1 MARYLLPTTDLSVMH
16 VRNILS
22 YPSTDVG
29 TLCGGV
35 AAAAAKINKWSKKK
49 PVRYTAD
56 NVDGI
61 TYWWKANDGKC
72 GLSFPVYTS
81 PGAIG
86 NAGSFLYQ
94 LVNQLDKWDY
104 APPRGGSVEPF
115 RLGDFRGYY
124 HDAIIPVEASGQE
137 DYYIS
142 VNNTI
147 QIDFDLAVPSGDPD
161 NLTLSDLVISGIP
174 LSDYYIGV
182 VLYKNSSTYMIGTST
197 SKMGTGSAST
207 IISGI
212 TQSRVGVWTVYTFLS
227 KASFSTG
234 GSIPASTFICF
245 PLPPLKIN
253 IKGTGTIVQI
263 YCIGNWTSSA
273 RNKVSFT
280 ITVDN
285 TGSGQVTLINV
296 KAIFVR
302 TKGTA
307 DPESSGETVVTYSYP
322 IAITVPGKQKV
333 VVGPFEQSITYAS
346 GYTYWIAGQANLPDL
361 KTSYIPI
368 EDVAEP

>member
-1 MARYLLPTTDLSVMH
+1 MH

-35 AAAAAKINKWSKKK
+35 AACAEKINKWAKYK
-49 PVRYTAD
+49 PVRYNFSD
-56 NVDGI
+56 NRPSN
-61 TYWWKANDGKC
+61 WWKANDGKC

-161 NLTLSDLVISGIP
+161 NLTLSDLVISGTP

-182 VLYKNSSTYMIGTST
+182 VLYKNSSTYMIGTS
-197 SKMGTGSAST
+197 SNKMGTGSVST
-207 IISGI
+207 VISGI
-212 TQSRVGVWTVYTFLS
+212 TQSHVGVWTVYTFLS
-227 KASFSTG
+227 K
-234 GSIPASTFICF
+234 
-245 PLPPLKIN
+245 
-253 IKGTGTIVQI
+253 TIVFFV
-263 YCIGNWTSSA
+263 IGW
-273 RNKVSFT
+273 
-280 ITVDN
+280 
-285 TGSGQVTLINV
+285 
-296 KAIFVR
+296 
-302 TKGTA
+302 
-307 DPESSGETVVTYSYP
+307 
-322 IAITVPGKQKV
+322 
-333 VVGPFEQSITYAS
+333 
-346 GYTYWIAGQANLPDL
+346 
-361 KTSYIPI
+361 
-368 EDVAEP
+368 

>member
-56 NVDGI
+56 NIDGI

-72 GLSFPVYTS
+72 GLSFPIYTS
-81 PGAIG
+81 PGTIG

-94 LVNQLDKWDY
+94 LVNQLDKWNY

-115 RLGDFRGYY
+115 RLGDFMGYY
-124 HDAIIPVEASGQE
+124 HDAIIPVGASAQE

-142 VNNTI
+142 QNGTI
-147 QIDFDLAVPSGDPD
+147 QIGFDLAVPAGDPD
-161 NLTLSDLVISGIP
+161 NLALSDFEVSSVP
-174 LSDYYIGV
+174 LSEYYIGV
-182 VLYKNSSTYMIGTST
+182 LLFKNSTTYMIGTSS
-197 SKMGTGSAST
+197 SKMGTGSVST
-207 IISGI
+207 TISGI
-212 TQSRVGVWTVYTFLS
+212 TQSHVGVWTVYTFLS
-227 KASFSTG
+227 KVSFPTTG
-234 GSIPASTFICF
+234 SVPASTFICF
-245 PLPPLKIN
+245 PLPPMKIN
-253 IKGTGTIVQI
+253 IKGTGTVVQI

-273 RNKVSFT
+273 RNRVSFT

-285 TGSGQVTLINV
+285 TGSGQVTLTGV
-296 KAIFVR
+296 RAIFVR
-302 TKGTA
+302 TKGNS

-322 IAITVPGKQKV
+322 DSIVVPGNKKV
-333 VVGPFEQSITYAS
+333 TVGPFEQAVAYAS
-346 GYTYWIAGQANLPDL
+346 GYTYWIAGQANLANL